1 MQIILL
7 ERVPGLGQMGQE
19 VAVKDGYAR
28 NFLLPTGK
36 AIRATEAN
44 RKRFEAERAQ
54 LEARNLEARKEAEQV
69 GDKLKGQSFI
79 AIRSASDTGALYGS
93 VSTRDVA
100 QLVIDGGFTINRA
113 QVVLNN
119 PIKTLG
125 LHEIQVRLHPEVEVN
140 ITINVAR
147 SAEEAE
153 AQARGEDVLARQDED
168 DDILDVA
175 DLLEEPAALSTDYVD
190 NDRVEDRLEDDRTE
204 EGR

>member
-7 ERVPGLGQMGQE
+7 ERVPGLGQMGQ
-19 VAVKDGYAR
+19 VVTVKDGYAR
-28 NFLLPTGK
+28 NFLLPSGK

-93 VSTRDVA
+93 VTTRDVA
-100 QLVIDGGFTINRA
+100 QLVVDGGFTINRT

-119 PIKTLG
+119 PIKALG
-125 LHEIQVRLHPEVEVN
+125 LHEIMIRLHPELEVK

-153 AQARGEDVLARQDED
+153 AQARGENVLSRKDED

-175 DLLEEPAALSTDYVD
+175 DLLEEPAALSSDYVD
-190 NDRVEDRLEDDRTE
+190 NDRVEANLE
-204 EGR
+204 GN